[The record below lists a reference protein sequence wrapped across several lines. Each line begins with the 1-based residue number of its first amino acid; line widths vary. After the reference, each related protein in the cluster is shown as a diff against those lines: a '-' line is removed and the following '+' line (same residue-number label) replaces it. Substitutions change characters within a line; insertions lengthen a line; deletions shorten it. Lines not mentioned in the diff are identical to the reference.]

1 MGFRRRLNK
10 ILRQFIIVNIIAIVL
25 IFSSCKKSSSYKSE
39 NQKFNYTEY
48 DTILYND
55 CSMYK
60 MIFTDGRNSLRIALS
75 GKCENLSNK
84 EYLTDCKNFIS
95 KNENKISF
103 KKDQYFRFEFYKELQ
118 MDSLKISEFIKDLEI
133 ITNKKILLTE
143 NWNEGFILMIE

>member
-10 ILRQFIIVNIIAIVL
+10 ILRQFIIINTIAIVL
-25 IFSSCKKSSSYKSE
+25 IFSSCNKSSSYKSE

-55 CSMYK
+55 CSIYK